1 MTTSKKTVTKEM
13 FEKRIKQIRK
23 VVSKMYDDL
32 CKNKK
37 VEKRY
42 SKYLSLK
49 FFKLMLK
56 QIINETNSKEI
67 VNKLQRKVC
76 N

>member
-1 MTTSKKTVTKEM
+1 MTTSKKTVTKEL
-13 FEKRIKQIRK
+13 FEKRIKHIRK
-23 VVSKMYDDL
+23 VATKMYDDL

-42 SKYLSLK
+42 EKYVSIK
-49 FFKLMLK
+49 FFKLILK
-56 QIINETNSKEI
+56 QVINETNNKEI